1 MKKTELSPIELKKV
15 VELRQLGTTWT
26 EIERETKVER
36 RAAKRAYEEWEGDKK
51 MKEQEAAR
59 FRVMAEAFH
68 EHLNDLIR
76 LAEALINHLSL
87 PSGPNDAW
95 SAEEHLS
102 NLWEKGILESTRYGL
117 SQADRQRQIRST
129 KRLNLMIFKALQDH
143 THEKVRWQALDE
155 WKKAWDTCKGAL
167 EKLREE
173 ANEEVRNLINQ
184 KPSLKEEV
192 KRRIMEERDTVGRII
207 SDVSW
212 VVWWAGR
219 GSKQVE
225 KFEYRA
231 EEGRVVA
238 YFSDETY
245 HTIGH
250 RLSEDSLGLDMTEVC
265 NLVFGTLYRNFTD
278 KRIPEMLHAME
289 EKIEDLDDALEP
301 FVLRPLLLL
310 TRCELCPV

>member
-1 MKKTELSPIELKKV
+1 MKKRELSPIELKKV
-15 VELRQLGTTWT
+15 VELRQFGARWT
-26 EIERETKVER
+26 EIEHETKVER
-36 RAAKRAYEEWEGDKK
+36 RAAKRAYEEWERDKK

-87 PSGPNDAW
+87 PSGPNDAR

-102 NLWEKGILESTRYGL
+102 NLWEKGI

-173 ANEEVRNLINQ
+173 ANEKVRNVINQ
-184 KPSLKEEV
+184 KPSLKGEV
-192 KRRIMEERDTVGRII
+192 ERRIKEGRDTIEAII
-207 SDVSW
+207 NDVLW

-238 YFSDETY
+238 YFSDGTY

-250 RLSEDSLGLDMTEVC
+250 RLSEDSLGPDMTEVC

-278 KRIPEMLHAME
+278 IPEMLHAME
-289 EKIEDLDDALEP
+289 EKIEEIDDALDP
-301 FVLRPLLLL
+301 FILRPLLLR

>member
-1 MKKTELSPIELKKV
+1 MKKAELSPIELKKV

-87 PSGPNDAW
+87 PSGPNDAR

-231 EEGRVVA
+231 KKGQVVA
-238 YFSDETY
+238 YFADGTY
-245 HTIGH
+245 DIGH
-250 RLSEDSLGLDMTEVC
+250 RLSEASLGPDMVAVC
-265 NLVFGTLYRNFTD
+265 KLAFKTLCQSFSD
-278 KRIPEMLHAME
+278 KSIAEMLHAME
-289 EKIEDLDDALEP
+289 EKIEEIDDALDP
-301 FVLRPLLLL
+301 FILRPLLLR